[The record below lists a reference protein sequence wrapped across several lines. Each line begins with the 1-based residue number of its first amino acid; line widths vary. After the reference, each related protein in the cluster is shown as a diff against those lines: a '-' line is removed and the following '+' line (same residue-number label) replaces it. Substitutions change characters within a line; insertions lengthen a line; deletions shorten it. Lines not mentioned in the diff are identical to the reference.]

1 MGGDWTRITGRRNLC
16 MLKSTPPA
24 WAGTRSGSGKTYSLK
39 LKSTPPAWAG
49 TVWEISR
56 VWNIQLKST
65 PPAWAGTSD
74 ACADWEGTKA

>member
-24 WAGTRSGSGKTYSLK
+24 WAGTPSEKPYSHIRG

-49 TVWEISR
+49 TLLTNADNSR
-56 VWNIQLKST
+56 RG
-65 PPAWAGTSD
+65 A
-74 ACADWEGTKA
+74 